1 MTTLPQ
7 RRLSGATL
15 FLAGLLTAAGYVLEP
30 TTGRDPVIVPASW
43 LIFSG
48 TVLMLISLPSFHA
61 VQAARGGQLSW
72 WGTFA
77 VCVGLGVSQLP
88 AAVIGLADRHYLD
101 DDTAFHSSA
110 AGSAEFLGLLVLM
123 VGVILLAVATFRA
136 GVHPRWAGWCL
147 VAIVAVS
154 LLVQFLPG
162 LSTAL
167 RYPAEDFVLVAAL
180 GLAVLRGPVTAPAQD
195 PVAVAAA

>member
-48 TVLMLISLPSFHA
+48 TVLILISLLWFHT
-61 VQAARGGQLSW
+61 VQAARAGQLGW
-72 WGTFA
+72 WATVA
-77 VCVGLGVSQLP
+77 VCVGLALSQLP
-88 AAVIGLADRHYLD
+88 AAVLGLADRHYLD

-123 VGVILLAVATFRA
+123 VGTILLAVATFRA

-154 LLVQFLPG
+154 LVVQFLPI
-162 LSTAL
+162 STAL
-167 RYPAEDFVLVAAL
+167 RYPAENFLLVAAL
-180 GLAVLRGPVTAPAQD
+180 GVAVLRSPAAVPAQN
-195 PVAVAAA
+195 PVAVATA